1 MTDIPLRGLIGDLD
15 PTACKLHCAV
25 FNGVDHPMDVL
36 ARSTDEW
43 MQWSRWR
50 PKTDAFNRQFIF
62 TVAQNR
68 DRGTQWLFG
77 GIFEV
82 VKRRPKP
89 LAYSYDLELRADL
102 MGPFIKRLTLSF
114 RAPGRQ
120 RRLNLDT
127 YLDEMTVVSVLEHL
141 YVGEGFPGLGKI
153 NHTFGTLAVAIE
165 QDWHDWRGPLQS
177 VKGVYVIHDQLTGKA
192 YVGSASGETGI
203 WARLSQYV
211 DKLHGG
217 NKGLVELIGEKGPEY
232 AKANLCF
239 ALLEPLP
246 LRAPSE
252 DVIERENYWKEVLLS
267 RKFGNNK
274 N

>member
-1 MTDIPLRGLIGDLD
+1 
-15 PTACKLHCAV
+15 
-25 FNGVDHPMDVL
+25 MDVL
-36 ARSTDEW
+36 ARSAAEW

-50 PKTDAFNRQFIF
+50 PVTDAFNRQFIF
-62 TVAQNR
+62 TLAQNR

-77 GIFEV
+77 GVFEV
-82 VKRRPKP
+82 VKRRPEP
-89 LAYSYDLELRADL
+89 LAYSYDLKLRDDL
-102 MGPFIKRLTLSF
+102 MGPFIKRLAVSF

-120 RRLNLDT
+120 MRLNFDT
-127 YLDEMTVVSVLEHL
+127 YLDQIEVLSVLEHP

-177 VKGVYVIHDQLTGKA
+177 VKGVYVIHDQETGKA

-211 DKLHGG
+211 DSLHGG
-217 NKGLVELIGEKGPEY
+217 NKSLVELVGEKGPAY
-232 AKANLCF
+232 AKANLRF

-246 LRAPSE
+246 LRTLAE
-252 DVIERENYWKEVLLS
+252 DVIERENYWKDVLLS